1 MIQAVKD
8 CKTVDRSNPFDHNES
23 RLPDSIAGSK
33 SKDLPFGYI
42 SQLTSSNLMLE
53 NFGRIRLLY
62 IVLGV
67 LLLVGLLPLVF
78 AGSLLSSRTAQELRS
93 VEGRY
98 QAQLVQDK
106 ARQIELYGQRYRDV
120 VAGLA
125 RAFEIA
131 GSINALND
139 SGYDARLQKTLQED
153 PNLIGLAIW
162 PVDGELHRAFQ
173 SDVIKREEVDQ
184 RVSEVLAKMSGRG
197 LVVSRPQVIRSGQ
210 EMALTV
216 AAPVMGGEHSNDV
229 VAAVVAIV
237 SFQDVFKAV
246 QQPTSKSEREL
257 LDAGLPVVFVVDQSG
272 RAVAHPEASV
282 AFAGKPMTDLKVVQ
296 DWIESGAQVQSAL
309 APFSVLRDERK
320 VEMLG
325 SYATAE
331 LDKNSRLGVIAVQD
345 EGAALASVSDMHY
358 QTIWISL
365 VAGLLTLFI
374 GFFFAKKLSQPV
386 QELAAGA
393 HRIAS
398 GDFSQRIEIRSRTEL
413 GDLGSSF
420 NLMTDQIERSIQ
432 DLQRSATENR
442 ELFLGT
448 VKALAAAIDGKDP
461 YTRGH
466 SERVSRVSM
475 AIAQRLGLSD
485 EECEKIRVSALLHDV
500 GKIGIDDKV
509 LKKPAALTNEEYEV
523 MKQHPQ
529 KGYKILSQIPGIKE
543 FLPGMYMHHE
553 MVNGEGYPQGLKGD
567 EIPLMALIVSV
578 ADTFDAMTTDRPYQ
592 RAMKFEEAVEKIQS
606 FVDTR
611 YDARVVAAFTE
622 ACEEG
627 QIRPGSVKLR
637 KRPTVEPAPQATE
650 QQPSNAELQPV

>member
-1 MIQAVKD
+1 
-8 CKTVDRSNPFDHNES
+8 
-23 RLPDSIAGSK
+23 
-33 SKDLPFGYI
+33 
-42 SQLTSSNLMLE
+42 MLE

-131 GSINALND
+131 GSVDALND
-139 SGYDARLQKTLQED
+139 SGYYSRLQKTLQED

-216 AAPVMGGEHSNDV
+216 AAPVMGGAHSNDV

-309 APFSVLRDERK
+309 APFSVMRDERK

-345 EGAALASVSDMHY
+345 EAAALASVSDMHY

-420 NLMTDQIERSIQ
+420 NLMTDQIERFIQ

-509 LKKPAALTNEEYEV
+509 LKKPAALTNEEYEL

-553 MVNGEGYPQGLKGD
+553 MINGEGYPQGLKGD

-592 RAMKFEEAVEKIQS
+592 RAMKFEEAVERIQS

-611 YDARVVAAFTE
+611 YDARVVAAFTA
-622 ACEEG
+622 ACDEG

-637 KRPTVEPAPQATE
+637 KRPTVEPAPSPE
-650 QQPSNAELQPV
+650 EHPNVAELQPV

>member
-1 MIQAVKD
+1 MRVARRTPVPARIQ
-8 CKTVDRSNPFDHNES
+8 KTFRTAPF
-23 RLPDSIAGSK
+23 
-33 SKDLPFGYI
+33 
-42 SQLTSSNLMLE
+42 SQLTSLNLMLE
-53 NFGRIRLLY
+53 NIGRIRLLY

-78 AGSLLSSRTAQELRS
+78 AGSLLSNRTAQELRS

-131 GSINALND
+131 GSIDALND

-173 SDVIKREEVDQ
+173 SDVIKLEEVDQ

-216 AAPVMGGEHSNDV
+216 AAPVMGGQHSSDV

-296 DWIESGAQVQSAL
+296 DWMESGAQVQSAL
-309 APFSVLRDERK
+309 APFSVMRDERK

-345 EGAALASVSDMHY
+345 EAAALASVSEMHY

-420 NLMTDQIERSIQ
+420 NLMTDQIERFIQ

-466 SERVSRVSM
+466 SERVARVSM

-509 LKKPAALTNEEYEV
+509 LKKPAALTDEEYEL

-553 MVNGEGYPQGLKGD
+553 MINGEGYPQGLKGD

-592 RAMKFEEAVEKIQS
+592 RAMKFEEAVERIQS

-611 YDARVVAAFTE
+611 YDARVVRAFTE
-622 ACEEG
+622 ACDEG

-637 KRPTVEPAPQATE
+637 KRPTVEPTPQATE
-650 QQPSNAELQPV
+650 QHPSNAELQPV